1 MATLTPGDGATI
13 KSDTVEGVLH
23 EICTLLQVY
32 EFSALNNPNALNNII
47 GQHLQDSK
55 VFTCN
60 YTIPVQQQL
69 NALGQIVYSAVDY
82 LSDLVFIP
90 GTGGTFKSTTCAG
103 YLMEAIIYCQN
114 LEQNVAK
121 NPNRE
126 NNITGSFNT
135 DSTTFS
141 GTIDLPVSVSINA
154 SGDVVYVANEYLL
167 T

>member
-13 KSDTVEGVLH
+13 KSNTIEGVLQ
-23 EICTLLQVY
+23 ELCTYLQIG
-32 EFSALNNPNALNNII
+32 EFSAINNPNGLNNIV
-47 GQHLQDSK
+47 GTHLQDSK
-55 VFTCN
+55 GFTCN
-60 YTIPVQQQL
+60 YTIPVRQEL
-69 NALGQIVYSAVDY
+69 NTLGQIVYSAVDY
-82 LSDLVFIP
+82 LTDLTFTP

-114 LEQNVAK
+114 LEQNVSK

-126 NNITGSFNT
+126 NNITGTFNS
-135 DSTTFS
+135 DSTVFS

-154 SGDVVYVANEYLL
+154 AGQIIYIADEYLL